1 MTSIYPAKDIWCHH
15 TGFKKRCYDMVVKCK
30 CRKWVAVQGN
40 DPQTNAPLQLFD
52 CADAWTPALQVMQ
65 HQRQLQTTASVDA
78 LRNEVQSA
86 NDAGMANALVGLNQ
100 QIRAAVDPKT
110 LLSAHKASDP
120 KLLEN

>member
-1 MTSIYPAKDIWCHH
+1 MTGVHPDKEIRCHH
-15 TGFKKRCYDMVVKCK
+15 TGFKKRCFDMVTKYK

-52 CADAWTPALQVMQ
+52 CADAWGPALQVMAQ
-65 HQRQLQTTASVDA
+65 QRQLQTTASVDA

-86 NDAGMANALVGLNQ
+86 NDAGMATALAGLNQ
-100 QIRAAVDPKT
+100 QIRVAVDPKA
-110 LLSAHKASDP
+110 LLAGHRAPDP